1 MSDFKC
7 EKVLPYADGGNK
19 TKQITEMFDHIA
31 GQYDRMNRLMSLG
44 QDKVWRRK
52 AIDALEACHPSR
64 VLDVAT
70 GTGDFAI
77 AVAERLKPER
87 VLGVDLSQEMMNV
100 GKGKV
105 AERGLSDVVDFAQ
118 GDSTDLQLEDAS
130 FEAVTVAFGVR
141 NFSSLEKGLKE
152 INRVLVSGGMLAILE
167 MTEPNNALLRLGYK
181 VYTKLCLPVMAKLF
195 AKDLKAYD
203 YLPASIQA
211 FPKDDEMRDLLKMCG
226 FQSVEIRKFTMQT
239 CSLYLARK

>member
-7 EKVLPYADGGNK
+7 EKVLPYADGGSK

-31 GQYDRMNRLMSLG
+31 GQYDRMNRLRSLG
-44 QDKVWRRK
+44 QDRVWRRK
-52 AIDALEACHPSR
+52 AIDALEVCHPKR

-100 GKGKV
+100 SKGKV
-105 AERGLSDVVDFAQ
+105 AERGLSDVVDFTQ
-118 GDSTDLQLEDAS
+118 GDSTDLRLENGS

-152 INRVLVSGGMLAILE
+152 INRVLVGGGMLAILE

-211 FPKDDEMRDLLKMCG
+211 FPKDDEMRNLLKRCG
-226 FQSVEIRKFTMQT
+226 FQSVEISKFTMQT
-239 CSLYLARK
+239 CSLYLACK

>member
-7 EKVLPYADGGNK
+7 EKVLPYADGGSK

-44 QDKVWRRK
+44 QDRVWRRK
-52 AIDALEACHPSR
+52 AIDALEVCHPKR

-87 VLGVDLSQEMMNV
+87 VLGVDLSREMMNV

-105 AERGLSDVVDFAQ
+105 AERGLSDVVDFTQ
-118 GDSTDLQLEDAS
+118 GDSTDLRLEDGS
-130 FEAVTVAFGVR
+130 FDAVTVAFGVR

-152 INRVLVSGGMLAILE
+152 INRVLVGGGMLAILE

-181 VYTKLCLPVMAKLF
+181 VYTL
-195 AKDLKAYD
+195 
-203 YLPASIQA
+203 
-211 FPKDDEMRDLLKMCG
+211 
-226 FQSVEIRKFTMQT
+226 
-239 CSLYLARK
+239 SLIHI

>member
-7 EKVLPYADGGNK
+7 EKVLPYADGGSK

-44 QDKVWRRK
+44 QDRVWRRK
-52 AIDALEACHPSR
+52 AIDALEASHPNR

-105 AERGLSDVVDFAQ
+105 AARGLSDVVDFAQ
-118 GDSTDLQLEDAS
+118 GDSTDLRLEDAS

-152 INRVLVSGGMLAILE
+152 INRVLVGGGMLAILE
-167 MTEPNNALLRLGYK
+167 MTEPDNALLRLGYK
-181 VYTKLCLPVMAKLF
+181 AYTKLCLPVMARLF

-211 FPKDDEMRDLLKMCG
+211 FPKDDEMRDLLKRCG

>member
-7 EKVLPYADGGNK
+7 EKVLPYADGGSK

-44 QDKVWRRK
+44 QDRVWRRK
-52 AIDALEACHPSR
+52 AIDALEVCHPKR

-77 AVAERLKPER
+77 AVAERLNPER

-118 GDSTDLQLEDAS
+118 GDSTDLRLEDAS

-141 NFSSLEKGLKE
+141 NFSSLEKGLRE
-152 INRVLVSGGMLAILE
+152 INRVLVGGGMLAILE

-211 FPKDDEMRDLLKMCG
+211 FPKDDEMRNLLKRCG
-226 FQSVEIRKFTMQT
+226 FQSVEISKFTMQT
-239 CSLYLARK
+239 CSLYLACK

>member
-7 EKVLPYADGGNK
+7 EKVLPYADGGSK

-44 QDKVWRRK
+44 QDRVWRRK
-52 AIDALEACHPSR
+52 AIDALEACHPNR

-118 GDSTDLQLEDAS
+118 GDSTDLRLEDAS

-141 NFSSLEKGLKE
+141 NFSSLEKGLRE
-152 INRVLVSGGMLAILE
+152 INRVLVGGGMLAILE

-195 AKDLKAYD
+195 AQDLKAYD

-211 FPKDDEMRDLLKMCG
+211 FPKDDEMRNLLKRCG
-226 FQSVEIRKFTMQT
+226 FQSVEISKFTMQT
-239 CSLYLARK
+239 CSLYLACK

>member
-7 EKVLPYADGGNK
+7 EKVLPYADGGSK

-44 QDKVWRRK
+44 QDRVWRRK
-52 AIDALEACHPSR
+52 AIDALEACHPNR

-87 VLGVDLSQEMMNV
+87 VLGVDLSLEMMNV

-118 GDSTDLQLEDAS
+118 GDSTDLRLEDAS

-141 NFSSLEKGLKE
+141 NFSSLEQGLRE
-152 INRVLVSGGMLAILE
+152 INRVLVSGGMMAILE

-181 VYTKLCLPVMAKLF
+181 VYTKLCLPVMARL
-195 AKDLKAYD
+195 
-203 YLPASIQA
+203 S
-211 FPKDDEMRDLLKMCG
+211 
-226 FQSVEIRKFTMQT
+226 
-239 CSLYLARK
+239 ARIAA